1 MPEISAMDEGR
12 RKQRASWPVRKT
24 TLKEQDD
31 HDLEGTTPEER
42 VGMMWQLTLDAWA
55 FTGQPLAEPR
65 LQRHIVRFHRRK
77 G

>member
-1 MPEISAMDEGR
+1 MDSMDEER

-24 TLKEQDD
+24 TLAEQDD
-31 HDLEGTTPEER
+31 YDDLAGTTPEER

-55 FTGQPLAEPR
+55 FTGQPLAESR